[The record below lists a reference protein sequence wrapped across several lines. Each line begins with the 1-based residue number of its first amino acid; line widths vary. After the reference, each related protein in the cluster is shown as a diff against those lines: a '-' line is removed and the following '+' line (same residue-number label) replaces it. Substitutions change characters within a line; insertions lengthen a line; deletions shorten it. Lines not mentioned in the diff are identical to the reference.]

1 MTHSTSFPPKEG
13 ATVRN
18 DFDTASLVTKAKSG
32 DNEAKERLILQN
44 SPLIKSIIKRYIGK
58 GVEYDDLYQLGS
70 LGFVKAI
77 NKYDA
82 SYQVKFTTY
91 AVPLILGE
99 VKRFLRDDGTIKVS
113 RSIKGLYIKI
123 KKYIETKCADR
134 EAPTVDELAEHFEV
148 AREEIIYAM
157 EASHLPLSL
166 FDKGDNN
173 NGDSGGLSIADKIA
187 DPDNG
192 YGANLVDK
200 IMLVDLLKSLTDR
213 ERKII
218 ILRYF
223 RNQTQSEVAKALTVS
238 QVQVSRIEQRVL
250 ASFKEYF
257 TKEGAG

>member
-1 MTHSTSFPPKEG
+1 M
-13 ATVRN
+13 N
-18 DFDTASLVTKAKSG
+18 DTADLVTKAKAGCNAS
-32 DNEAKERLILQN
+32 KEKLLSQN

-58 GVEYDDLYQLGS
+58 GVDYDDLYQLGC

-82 SYQVKFTTY
+82 AYQVKFTTY

-113 RSIKGLYIKI
+113 RSIKGLYVKI
-123 KKYIETKCADR
+123 KRYLETKTADR
-134 EAPTVDELAEHFEV
+134 ESPTIDELAEHFKV
-148 AREEIIYAM
+148 SREEVVYAM

-166 FDKGDNN
+166 FDKSDTGN
-173 NGDSGGLSIADKIA
+173 DSGAGLSIAERLAGTDSE
-187 DPDNG
+187 
-192 YGANLVDK
+192 NLVDT
-200 IMLVDLLKSLTDR
+200 IMLADLLKSLTDR

-223 RNQTQSEVAKALTVS
+223 RNQTQSEVAKALNIS

-250 ASFKEYF
+250 VMFKEYF
-257 TKEGAG
+257 MKEETG